1 MVFMNIHLFR
11 DICVLICHVRA
22 HAHVYVW
29 CVCGGGVILPEAR
42 EILYVLCKWHSHN
55 FEVTIMS
62 AQNQTQVLWKS
73 SMHCWLIHF
82 FSSLKLSTLQTKRFF
97 YRYVILILIKLSAHI
112 LWIVFQVKSVIQL
125 EWFYDDE
132 IFISII
138 KLVDGNFLEVQ
149 FRNMWEHSVFY
160 LSRSYSYNCFKLG
173 KHVHET
179 FCQLCAVHSY
189 P

>member
-1 MVFMNIHLFR
+1 MTFTQFWGDYYECSEPNSGTVEEQHALLTNPLPLKPQI
-11 DICVLICHVRA
+11 VRFT
-22 HAHVYVW
+22 W
-29 CVCGGGVILPEAR
+29 
-42 EILYVLCKWHSHN
+42 
-55 FEVTIMS
+55 
-62 AQNQTQVLWKS
+62 QTQ
-73 SMHCWLIHF
+73 
-82 FSSLKLSTLQTKRFF
+82 RFF

-112 LWIVFQVKSVIQL
+112 LWIVFQVKSVFQL

-138 KLVDGNFLEVQ
+138 KMVDGNFLEVQ
-149 FRNMWEHSVFY
+149 FSNMWEHSVFY
-160 LSRSYSYNCFKLG
+160 LSPSYSYNCFKLG